1 MHVERTSLPGVDPD
15 GFVTVDRLTALA
27 RRSAAEFVA
36 AYPVAALVIENAV
49 AMHIRAERAAVER
62 ERSFARTAQGE
73 SPEEA
78 GRDADELARYVGRAA
93 FLTKRPGNLFPDMIT
108 VGRVFNADVTL
119 VVGSVS
125 KVHGYFRE
133 EAGAWSYTDQRATN
147 GTFVNARRLA
157 EGERVVLRDG
167 DRLQLG
173 SDVMCTFLGPA
184 ALAQRFATTA

>member
-1 MHVERTSLPGVDPD
+1 VNVERASLPGVDPD
-15 GFVTVDRLTALA
+15 GFVAADSLTVLA
-27 RRSAAEFVA
+27 RRSPGEFTV
-36 AYPVAALVIENAV
+36 AYPVPALVIEGTVAGHANAKQ
-49 AMHIRAERAAVER
+49 AVLER

-73 SPEEA
+73 LDEP
-78 GRDADELARYVGRAA
+78 RDPAELARYVGRVA

-108 VGRVFNADVTL
+108 VGRVFNADITV

-133 EAGAWSYTDQRATN
+133 EAGVWSYTDQRATN
-147 GTFVNARRLA
+147 GTFVNTKRLA

-173 SDVMCTFLGPA
+173 SDVVCTFLGPA
-184 ALAQRFATTA
+184 ALAQRFATPTA